1 MTDRAI
7 SQSAPSRQDVLA
19 VLTGELKKLLGLE
32 SGETIREE
40 SRLVEDLGLDSLAMV
55 DLVVLVEE
63 RFAVKLS
70 TGMDLT
76 KLATVGDVADLLH
89 GMLRAK
95 AG

>member
-76 KLATVGDVADLLH
+76 KLATVGDVADLLY

-95 AG
+95 EG